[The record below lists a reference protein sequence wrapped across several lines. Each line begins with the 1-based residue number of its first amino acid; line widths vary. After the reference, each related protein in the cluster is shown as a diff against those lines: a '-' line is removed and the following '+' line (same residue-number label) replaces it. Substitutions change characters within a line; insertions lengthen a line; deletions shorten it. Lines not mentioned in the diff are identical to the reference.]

1 MAKERMVTRTVKV
14 TNAIVLV
21 VDIENGT
28 AFEEPY
34 TILGRYDDGELLKK
48 AVKNYRN
55 GVKPISVVKNEVVEV
70 LYGMTEEM
78 FVFYADAIEKR

>member
-1 MAKERMVTRTVKV
+1 MAKKRMVTRTVKV
-14 TNAIVLV
+14 TNAIMLV
-21 VDIENGT
+21 VDIENRT
-28 AFEEPY
+28 SFEEPY
-34 TILGRYDDGELLKK
+34 TILGSYDDGELLKK